1 LEKDLHL
8 LLDYQRKNRGLRLN
22 KKIFIC
28 DNEPSIQRLL
38 KHWVSDQWDYY
49 TEVYE
54 NGSDLLA
61 NLSKE
66 PDLILLDIMLPD
78 INGLEVLRKVKSYK
92 ENLPVIMLS
101 AQGSIEVALESLQLG
116 AFDYFPK
123 PIDSNRLEPAI
134 KNAITNYE
142 LHKRID
148 ELENNIQKEYSFD
161 NIVSADPKMQDV
173 FKMVSKV
180 LNNDITVLIHGESGT
195 GKELIARAIHYNGS
209 RKNDPF
215 VVVNCAS
222 IPRELLESE
231 LFGHEKGAFTGAHQR
246 KIGKFE
252 LAKDGTL
259 FLDEIGE
266 MEMSLQAKILR
277 VIQQKEFERVGGN
290 EVIKTNVR
298 ILSATNRDL
307 TQMVEQKLFRE
318 DLFYRLNSFPITIPP
333 LRERRGDIVIL
344 INHFISHFNKKLNL
358 NVKGLTKPALKIMY
372 DYDWPGNIREL
383 ENTIER
389 CIILTDTD
397 MIDVPNLPAH
407 MLNAT
412 GIISSK
418 NSGEMFGE
426 NSPVIPFEK
435 LKEEAIRHAIKV
447 TNGNVVEASRKLRIG
462 RATLYRLAEK
472 YKIELDRK

>member
-1 LEKDLHL
+1 
-8 LLDYQRKNRGLRLN
+8 LD

-28 DNEPSIQRLL
+28 DDEPSIQRLL
-38 KHWVSDQWDYY
+38 RHWVEDQWDYKV
-49 TEVYE
+49 ELFD
-54 NGSDLLA
+54 NGTDLLK
-61 NLSKE
+61 NMTKE

-78 INGLEVLRKVKSYK
+78 INGLDILKKIKSFN
-92 ENLPVIMLS
+92 ENLPIIMLS
-101 AQGSIEVALESLQLG
+101 AQGSIEVALESIRLG

-134 KNAITNYE
+134 KNAITNYD
-142 LHKRID
+142 LHKRIT
-148 ELENNIQKEYSFD
+148 ELENNIQKEYSFE
-161 NIVSADPKMQDV
+161 NIISADQKMQNV

-195 GKELIARAIHYNGS
+195 GKELIAQAIHFNGN

-231 LFGHEKGAFTGAHQR
+231 LFGHEKGSFTGAHQR

-252 LAKDGTL
+252 LAKNGTL

-290 EVIKTNVR
+290 EVIKTDVR

-307 TQMVEQKLFRE
+307 RKMVEEKLFRE
-318 DLFYRLNSFPITIPP
+318 DLYYRLNSFPITIPP

-344 INHFISHFNKKLNL
+344 INHFIVHFNKKLGL
-358 NVKGLTKPALKIMY
+358 EIKGLTKPALKIMY

-383 ENTIER
+383 ENTLER

-397 MIDVPNLPAH
+397 MIDVQNLPPN
-407 MLNAT
+407 MINSNGT
-412 GIISSK
+412 SNVK
-418 NSGEMFGE
+418 FSGELFAE
-426 NSPVIPFEK
+426 NSPIIPFEK
-435 LKEEAIRHAIKV
+435 LKEEAIRHAIKS
-447 TNGNVVEASRKLRIG
+447 TNGNVVEAARKLKIG
-462 RATLYRLAEK
+462 RATLYRLADR
-472 YKIELDRK
+472 YKIEMDRN

>member
-1 LEKDLHL
+1 MD
-8 LLDYQRKNRGLRLN
+8 

-28 DNEPSIQRLL
+28 DDEPSIQRLL
-38 KHWVSDQWDYY
+38 RHWVEDQWDYKV
-49 TEVYE
+49 ELFD
-54 NGSDLLA
+54 NGTDLLK
-61 NLSKE
+61 NMTKE

-78 INGLEVLRKVKSYK
+78 INGLDILKKIKSFN
-92 ENLPVIMLS
+92 ENLPIIMLS
-101 AQGSIEVALESLQLG
+101 AQGSIEVALESIRLG

-134 KNAITNYE
+134 KNAITNYD
-142 LHKRID
+142 LHKRIT
-148 ELENNIQKEYSFD
+148 ELENNIQKEYSFE
-161 NIVSADPKMQDV
+161 NIISADQKMQQV

-195 GKELIARAIHYNGS
+195 GKELIAQAIHFNGN

-231 LFGHEKGAFTGAHQR
+231 LFGHEKGSFTGAHQR

-252 LAKDGTL
+252 LAKNGTL

-290 EVIKTNVR
+290 EVIKTDVR

-307 TQMVEQKLFRE
+307 RKMVEEKLFRE
-318 DLFYRLNSFPITIPP
+318 DLYYRLNSFPITIPP

-344 INHFISHFNKKLNL
+344 INHFIVHFNKKLGL
-358 NVKGLTKPALKIMY
+358 EIKGLTKPALKIMY

-383 ENTIER
+383 ENTLER

-397 MIDVPNLPAH
+397 MIDVQNLPPN
-407 MLNAT
+407 MINSNGT
-412 GIISSK
+412 SNVK
-418 NSGEMFGE
+418 FSGELFAE
-426 NSPVIPFEK
+426 NSPIIPFEK
-435 LKEEAIRHAIKV
+435 LKEEAIRHAIKS
-447 TNGNVVEASRKLRIG
+447 TNGNVVEAARKLKIG
-462 RATLYRLAEK
+462 RATLYRLADR
-472 YKIELDRK
+472 YKIEMDRN